1 MAIINPTLKIEV
13 EDYNDFCNKFK
24 INTDLI
30 AGIDG
35 ADEELINRELEK
47 NKSQNW
53 NINFMDNK
61 SGGYFV
67 LQLFE

>member
-24 INTDLI
+24 INSDLI

-53 NINFMDNK
+53 NINFIDNK
-61 SGGYFV
+61 SGGFFV